1 MISSHNLVYKSK
13 LLGKI
18 LGYFVS
24 MFQIRLL
31 SFYGEN
37 DIVSLIKSIKNDIDF
52 AFYPY
57 EAFVIHSIAKS
68 QSKISGDMAEV
79 GVYQG
84 GSARIICEVKDNSK
98 LHLFDTFE
106 GLPKISDKD
115 THFGIKFWT
124 DRQFSNTDI
133 ELVQKY
139 LKNYSGVSFYKGRF
153 PDTSG
158 PVTNSKFSFVHLDVD
173 LYESTIECLKFFYP
187 RLVKGGI
194 ILTHDYHT
202 NGVHTAFTEFF
213 QGKTI
218 PIIPINGSQCMIVK
232 TE

>member
-24 MFQIRLL
+24 VFQIRLL

-37 DIVSLIKSIKNDIDF
+37 DVVSLIKSIKNDIDF

-57 EAFVIHSIAKS
+57 EVFLIYSVATS
-68 QSKISGDMAEV
+68 QSKILGDMAEV

-84 GSARIICEVKDNSK
+84 GSAKIICEVKGKNK

-115 THFGIKFWT
+115 THSGIQFWT
-124 DRQFSNTDI
+124 DKQFSNTDI
-133 ELVQKY
+133 ESVRKY
-139 LKNYSGVSFYKGRF
+139 LQNYEGVSFYKGKF
-153 PDTSG
+153 PDTSS
-158 PVTNSKFSFVHLDVD
+158 PVNDSKFSFIHLDVD

-202 NGVHTAFTEFF
+202 NGVHSAFTEFF
-213 QGKTI
+213 QGKNI

>member
-13 LLGKI
+13 LLGKL
-18 LGYFVS
+18 LGWFVS

-37 DIVSLIKSIKNDIDF
+37 DIISLIKSVKNDIDF

-57 EAFVIHSIAKS
+57 EVFVIHSIAKS
-68 QSKISGDMAEV
+68 QSKIIGDMAEV

-84 GSARIICEVKDNSK
+84 GSAKIICEVKDKNK

-124 DRQFSNTDI
+124 DNQFSNTDK
-133 ELVQKY
+133 ESVQKY
-139 LKNYSGVSFYKGRF
+139 LKNYPDVFFYKGTF

-158 PVTNSKFSFVHLDVD
+158 PVTDSKFSFVHLDVD
-173 LYESTIECLKFFYP
+173 LYESTIACLKFFYP

>member
-1 MISSHNLVYKSK
+1 MVSSHNLIYKSK

-18 LGYFVS
+18 LGNFTS
-24 MFQIRLL
+24 TFQIRVL

-37 DIVSLIKSIKNDIDF
+37 DVISLIKSIKKDIDF

-57 EAFVIHSIAKS
+57 EAFAIYSIAKS
-68 QSKISGDMAEV
+68 QSKFSGDMAEV

-84 GSARIICEVKDNSK
+84 GSAKIICEVKGKNK

-106 GLPKISDKD
+106 GLPKVSDKD
-115 THFGIKFWT
+115 THFGIKYWT
-124 DRQFSNTDI
+124 DKQFSDTD
-133 ELVQKY
+133 EKSVQKY
-139 LKNYSGVSFYKGRF
+139 LKNYENVFLYKGIF

-158 PVTNSKFSFVHLDVD
+158 PITNSKFSFVHLDVD
-173 LYESTIECLKFFYP
+173 LYEGTIACLKFFYP
-187 RLVKGGI
+187 RLIMGGI
-194 ILTHDYHT
+194 ILTHDYHS
-202 NGVHTAFTEFF
+202 NGVRTAFTDFF
-213 QGKTI
+213 KERKI

>member
-24 MFQIRLL
+24 MFQFRLL

-37 DIVSLIKSIKNDIDF
+37 DVASLIKSIKNDIDF
-52 AFYPY
+52 AFFPY
-57 EAFVIHSIAKS
+57 EAFVIHSIATS

-84 GSARIICEVKDNSK
+84 GSAKIICEVKGNNK

-115 THFGIKFWT
+115 THFGIKYWT
-124 DRQFSNTDI
+124 DKQFSNTDI
-133 ELVQKY
+133 ESVRKY
-139 LKNYSGVSFYKGRF
+139 LKDYEDVSFYKGKF
-153 PDTSG
+153 PDTSV
-158 PVTNSKFSFVHLDVD
+158 PVTDSKFSFVHLDVD
-173 LYESTIECLKFFYP
+173 LYESTTECLKFFYP

-202 NGVHTAFTEFF
+202 NGVHSAFTEFF
-213 QGKTI
+213 QGKNI